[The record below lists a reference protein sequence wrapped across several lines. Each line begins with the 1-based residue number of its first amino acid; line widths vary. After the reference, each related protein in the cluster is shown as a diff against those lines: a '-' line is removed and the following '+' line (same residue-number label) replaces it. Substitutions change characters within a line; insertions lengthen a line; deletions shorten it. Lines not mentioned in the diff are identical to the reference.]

1 MGFVTVKVGW
11 VEEGFVTAKLCWVA
25 QYTTR

>member
-1 MGFVTVKVGW
+1 MGCVKVEVGW

-25 QYTTR
+25 QDTTK